1 MSSSTSSSE
10 PGAAPSAGASA
21 AARWARFVR
30 AFAVTAAVALTGALT
45 LAFLL
50 DPYDTGH
57 TPLTFTEGVRP
68 QGPRT
73 AAASRGR
80 DPAFR
85 AAIFGNS
92 HVQMISPENLTAATT
107 TPFVSLIA
115 PGSGPRSALLLLD
128 WFLRHHPR
136 DAKAVIIGIDD
147 AWCSADPAMP
157 EPNPFPYWLYE
168 RSLRDYLVG
177 LMRFDVLEE
186 LQRRV
191 TFVLA
196 RQPPRARPDGYWDYE
211 ADYTLSR
218 HDTDPEKRAKL
229 AQPASFAAP
238 NLTGR
243 YPAAERLEAALAEA
257 TARPAVILV
266 RPPVY
271 HTALPAPGTPEAVSD
286 AACRDAF
293 AALAARRPRT
303 ALIDWR
309 RDRPELRD
317 PNQFFDHSHYRAPI
331 ARLVE
336 ADIAAAL
343 ASLR

>member
-10 PGAAPSAGASA
+10 PPEAAPA
-21 AARWARFVR
+21 AARWAGFVR
-30 AFAVTAAVALTGALT
+30 AFAVTAAVALIGALT

-50 DPYDTGH
+50 DPYDTGR
-57 TPLTFTEGVRP
+57 TPLTFNDGVRP

-92 HVQMISPENLTAATT
+92 HIQLISPQRLTQATGI
-107 TPFVSLIA
+107 PFVSLIA
-115 PGSGPRSALLLLD
+115 PGSRPKEALVLID
-128 WFLRHHPR
+128 WFLRHHPGTT
-136 DAKAVIIGIDD
+136 DALVIGVDD
-147 AWCSADPAMP
+147 YWCTGDPALP
-157 EPNPFPYWLYE
+157 AALPFPYWLYTK
-168 RSLRDYLVG
+168 SLRDYLVG
-177 LMRFDVLEE
+177 LMRFDVIEE
-186 LQRRV
+186 FQRRLA
-191 TFVLA
+191 FVLA
-196 RQPPRARPDGYWDYE
+196 RNPERARPDGYWDYE
-211 ADYTLSR
+211 PNYASQGYDAD
-218 HDTDPEKRAKL
+218 PAIRAKL
-229 AQPASFAAP
+229 DGPGEALTR

-243 YPAAERLEAALAEA
+243 HPAAQQLATLLAAA
-257 TARPAVILV
+257 PADLPVILL

-271 HTALPAPGTPEAVSD
+271 RTALPAPGTPEAVSD

-293 AALAARRPRT
+293 AALAQRRPRT

-317 PNQFFDHSHYRAPI
+317 PNQFFDHSHYRRPI
-331 ARLVE
+331 ALLVE
-336 ADIAAAL
+336 AEIAAAM